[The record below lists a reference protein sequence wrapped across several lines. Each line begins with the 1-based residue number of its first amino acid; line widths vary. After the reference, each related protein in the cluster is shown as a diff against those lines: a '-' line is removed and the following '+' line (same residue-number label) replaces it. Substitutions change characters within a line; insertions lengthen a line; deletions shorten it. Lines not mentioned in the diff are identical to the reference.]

1 MKKQSVFLLAL
12 LFLPLISA
20 IPQCTA
26 SDSVETWV
34 VLVAGYDTSPE
45 LSSSQRYEFLRDTY
59 YAYYVFAHHYN
70 IYDTPEN
77 EHIKYYYCNYPI
89 EYEEGTVD
97 GFSHNDTVRSAMA
110 WLSTVSDSNDNVFIY
125 FACHGGGAYK
135 NGTLEGGR
143 IDFSGDEKREH
154 QYPNG
159 TWYGVDE
166 CLQVYANAE
175 TSELYWDDELREDL
189 TNVTYGQMTILL
201 QACAYASVNETC
213 FSGGFIDDLNGT
225 NRVIITASNE
235 TYYSW
240 TDTDIDR
247 ISDFSAGFFDALY
260 GYDTYYNANE
270 EFQTVWDNPINAD
283 YNNDTNV
290 SMQEAFK
297 WALDHDNARWI
308 VRTQNGTIP
317 DPFDEYEA
325 SINKTVDESP
335 WMDDDGDGL
344 PTFKAGYD
352 IFLLGDFNF
361 DGKVDVAD
369 VDLFIT
375 AYFSGEYDPL
385 YDLDDDGA
393 ITGSDWWILT
403 QCCERRVLS
412 ISASYGGTT
421 NPSPGNHEYILG
433 SSVNVMA
440 IPNSQDDWKFD
451 CWLLDGSLYYCNPIT
466 VTMDSDHDLKAYFI
480 PSSGAA
486 GGGQC
491 PTLFVWNGTAY
502 VDYGVMNIHNPTG
515 EDVIREVPI
524 QAEDVGISNHKALFR
539 LREGWEGLNFSES
552 VIDQVKLYALD
563 NDGNRYLC
571 SLTSAEHSSSGNVLP
586 QLLRS
591 DEWKVQT
598 LLLETIDLTFV
609 VLPHQSIQSFTFV
622 IEGCNVI
629 KE

>member
-1 MKKQSVFLLAL
+1 MLKQTILLSIILLAL
-12 LFLPLISA
+12 FMPATKVSSNA
-20 IPQCTA
+20 
-26 SDSVETWV
+26 VETWV
-34 VLVAGYDTSPE
+34 VLVAGNDIYPPANFYSDT
-45 LSSSQRYEFLRDTY
+45 L
-59 YAYYVFAHHYN
+59 YAYWVFTQKYHVS
-70 IYDTPEN
+70 DTVED
-77 EHIKYYYCNYPI
+77 EHIKYYYYGWPYWPTD
-89 EYEEGTVD
+89 EYSSKENVQA
-97 GFSHNDTVRSAMA
+97 AME
-110 WLSTVSDSNDNVFIY
+110 WLASVSDYNDNVFIY
-125 FACHGGGAYK
+125 FSCHGGGAYK
-135 NGTLEGGR
+135 NGTREGGI
-143 IDFSGDEKREH
+143 IDTEGDEHAEF
-154 QYPNG
+154 QDCNG
-159 TWYGVDE
+159 TWFGVDE
-166 CLQVYANAE
+166 CIWLTNVESY
-175 TSELYWDDELREDL
+175 TDDELRMDL
-189 TNVTYGQMTILL
+189 SNITCGQMTVLL
-201 QACAYASVNETC
+201 SACVSGNQTC
-213 FSGGFIDDLNGT
+213 FSGGFIDDLSAP
-225 NRVIITASNE
+225 NRVIITSSNE
-235 TYYSW
+235 TTESW
-240 TDTDIDR
+240 GDLDDLLGVE
-247 ISDFSAGFFDALY
+247 DGFSEFDEGFFDALW
-260 GYDTYYNANE
+260 GCDTYFIGGLIVNI
-270 EFQTVWDNPINAD
+270 TDRPVNAD
-283 YNNDTNV
+283 YNADGSV
-290 SMQEAFK
+290 SYQEAYR
-297 WALDHDNARWI
+297 WAFEHDDARWA
-308 VRTQNGTIP
+308 VRTNNGTVA
-317 DPFDEYEA
+317 DPLDAIENLWGCE
-325 SINKTVDESP
+325 VDESP

-344 PTFKAGYD
+344 PTFKAGHD

-385 YDLDDDGA
+385 YDLDDNGT
-393 ITGSDWWILT
+393 ITVLDLWVLIC
-403 QCCERRVLS
+403 QCCEKRVLS

-433 SSVNVMA
+433 SSVNVTA
-440 IPNSQDDWKFD
+440 IPNSWDDWKFD
-451 CWLLDGSLYYCNPIT
+451 GWLLDGNLYYCNPIT
-466 VTMDSDHDLKAYFI
+466 VTMDSDHNLKAYFI

-539 LREGWEGLNFSES
+539 LREGWEGLNCSES